1 MKTGTSIILLLY
13 LSIGILHGQQTDAD
27 KGLPGKLMQDY
38 FSAAQEYALIY
49 NGKEYSRYEK
59 QTTNHPYLVNAE
71 FEEGTISSGKTLYPA
86 SHEVGFIRDE
96 LVLQSPKSFILS
108 LPKKTES
115 IISY

>member
-49 NGKEYSRYEK
+49 NG
-59 QTTNHPYLVNAE
+59 P
-71 FEEGTISSGKTLYPA
+71 
-86 SHEVGFIRDE
+86 
-96 LVLQSPKSFILS
+96 
-108 LPKKTES
+108 
-115 IISY
+115 